1 MFAAMLMW
9 PVDETLAFC
18 TIWAV
23 RRRRTNKKI
32 TAMALATAPA
42 AGASARIASSDWDDI
57 DIDMALGGEI
67 TFDGTAG
74 PGG

>member
-1 MFAAMLMW
+1 
-9 PVDETLAFC
+9 
-18 TIWAV
+18 
-23 RRRRTNKKI
+23 
-32 TAMALATAPA
+32 MALATAPA

-67 TFDGTAG
+67 TVDGTAG